1 MFFPRE
7 GSYTYGLKL
16 GKTETQFNAYTK
28 GWNRRPSKRLL
39 YVNGQFDPWKTAGV
53 SSEYRPGGP
62 LQSTPDVPVLVI
74 PGGFHC
80 SDLRLSNAA
89 ANEGVAAIVDSA
101 VDILKQWAREFY
113 TEKGQTAKF

>member
-1 MFFPRE
+1 M
-7 GSYTYGLKL
+7 KL
-16 GKTETQFNAYTK
+16 GKTEAQFNAYTK
-28 GWNRRPSKRLL
+28 GWNPRPSKRLL

-62 LQSTPDVPVLVI
+62 LQSTPEVPVLVI

-80 SDLRLSNAA
+80 SDLRLTNAA
-89 ANEGVAAIVDSA
+89 ANAGVKDVVDKSVA
-101 VDILKQWAREFY
+101 ILKGWAREFY